1 MCAFIRV
8 VYTLCTF
15 DFLIFPRLAQFEMD
29 CQTVRARD
37 RLIPGG
43 IQMSKIFGNAWVCC
57 LKGQVYETNL
67 YLIQAW

>member
-43 IQMSKIFGNAWVCC
+43 ILLADLRGLGKF
-57 LKGQVYETNL
+57 LKYGRSAEIL
-67 YLIQAW
+67 DPADHSL

>member
-43 IQMSKIFGNAWVCC
+43 MKKNKKEKQELKDMSVSKS
-57 LKGQVYETNL
+57 
-67 YLIQAW
+67 